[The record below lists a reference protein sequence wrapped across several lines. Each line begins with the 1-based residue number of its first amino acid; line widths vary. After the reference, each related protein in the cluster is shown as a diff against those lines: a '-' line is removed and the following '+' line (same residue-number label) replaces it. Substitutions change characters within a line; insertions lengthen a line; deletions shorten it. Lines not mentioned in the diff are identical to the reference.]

1 MMENIMN
8 AVNAVMSACRESLDH
23 TNDDYERVTILVSR
37 VGWVQVLND
46 AQVMKPECL
55 LRVASRRWASTDG
68 FHRLSGGNRPSP
80 VIPLSPANGC
90 FILKAVIQRP
100 FSDRQAPT
108 QNGHAGGGP
117 VAFSSP

>member
-46 AQVMKPECL
+46 AQVMKLECPFW
-55 LRVASRRWASTDG
+55 VAMYSSKLCIVVMTGPCFCRTEASPRYT
-68 FHRLSGGNRPSP
+68 
-80 VIPLSPANGC
+80 
-90 FILKAVIQRP
+90 
-100 FSDRQAPT
+100 
-108 QNGHAGGGP
+108 
-117 VAFSSP
+117 

>member
-55 LRVASRRWASTDG
+55 LRVGSRHWAATDG
-68 FHRLSGGNRPSP
+68 FHRPNGG
-80 VIPLSPANGC
+80 
-90 FILKAVIQRP
+90 KRP
-100 FSDRQAPT
+100 FLDIRRTRNLTCERPLPEQ
-108 QNGHAGGGP
+108 
-117 VAFSSP
+117 F

>member
-8 AVNAVMSACRESLDH
+8 AVNAVMSACRESLNH

-55 LRVASRRWASTDG
+55 LWV
-68 FHRLSGGNRPSP
+68 
-80 VIPLSPANGC
+80 VIPAVRQSPLSVRLG
-90 FILKAVIQRP
+90 
-100 FSDRQAPT
+100 SDRSEQPAPVT
-108 QNGHAGGGP
+108 IRLPAS
-117 VAFSSP
+117 AFRRVFP

>member
-55 LRVASRRWASTDG
+55 LRVVSGHSGQSSRFPTP
-68 FHRLSGGNRPSP
+68 SG
-80 VIPLSPANGC
+80 
-90 FILKAVIQRP
+90 
-100 FSDRQAPT
+100 
-108 QNGHAGGGP
+108 H
-117 VAFSSP
+117 

>member
-1 MMENIMN
+1 MAVVRVDRRPGLHTSAYETQTYGDDMMENIMN

-55 LRVASRRWASTDG
+55 LWVGSRRWAVTG
-68 FHRLSGGNRPSP
+68 ELNRLNGTKRPRL
-80 VIPLSPANGC
+80 VIRRLR
-90 FILKAVIQRP
+90 LERP
-100 FSDRQAPT
+100 ISAQ
-108 QNGHAGGGP
+108 
-117 VAFSSP
+117 

>member
-55 LRVASRRWASTDG
+55 LRVADSTG
-68 FHRLSGGNRPSP
+68 RCNTLSEQHCSAKMYLN
-80 VIPLSPANGC
+80 
-90 FILKAVIQRP
+90 QRNSQR
-100 FSDRQAPT
+100 F
-108 QNGHAGGGP
+108 
-117 VAFSSP
+117 

>member
-1 MMENIMN
+1 MAVVRVDRRPGLHTSAYETQTYGDDMMENIMN

-55 LRVASRRWASTDG
+55 LRVGSRR
-68 FHRLSGGNRPSP
+68 
-80 VIPLSPANGC
+80 
-90 FILKAVIQRP
+90 
-100 FSDRQAPT
+100 
-108 QNGHAGGGP
+108 
-117 VAFSSP
+117 

>member
-55 LRVASRRWASTDG
+55 LRVGSGRLLLCTTMLRCDRPKSATIRRSAYGETRLRAPG
-68 FHRLSGGNRPSP
+68 FDLYSDVRSCWGVGKS
-80 VIPLSPANGC
+80 
-90 FILKAVIQRP
+90 AVV
-100 FSDRQAPT
+100 
-108 QNGHAGGGP
+108 
-117 VAFSSP
+117 VAAIFT